1 MRPPNII
8 KSYYETNER
17 NKLLDAQKQSAPS
30 LPNGKTR
37 SDERQGEKPNK
48 AFNFNI
54 QKIMKGIMFNEKYGL
69 ESAVLNRTK
78 TRTCRADKQPRYEVG
93 EVVAIK
99 QCYCLIY
106 GENKDFLESK
116 VNKDVLINEIFTSAG
131 WRNKMFVKN
140 ELMPHQIRI
149 TAVKKCRL
157 QDLTDED
164 CLSEGINIKVIS
176 IRKFER
182 AYCFKNGKNCET
194 AKGAF
199 ADLIEKLNGKGYW
212 ESNPEVYAY
221 EFELVK

>member
-8 KSYYETNER
+8 KSCYETNER

-106 GENKDFLESK
+106 GENKDFLENK
-116 VNKDVLINEIFTSAG
+116 VSKDVLINEIFLGAG
-131 WRNKMFVKN
+131 WNNKMFVKN
-140 ELMPHQIRI
+140 ELMPHRIRI

-157 QDLTDED
+157 QDLTEEE
-164 CLSEGINIKVIS
+164 CFKEGI
-176 IRKFER
+176 
-182 AYCFKNGKNCET
+182 KNGRDFGYIYGKGNNQRRFMT
-194 AKGAF
+194 PYGAF
-199 ADLIEKLNGKGYW
+199 SHLINILNGRDYW
-212 ESNPEVYAY
+212 ESNPEIYAY

>member
-8 KSYYETNER
+8 KSCYETNER

-99 QCYCLIY
+99 QCYKEVCDYFRKQDNRKYL
-106 GENKDFLESK
+106 DFIALYSGQ
-116 VNKDVLINEIFTSAG
+116 VG

-140 ELMPHQIRI
+140 ELMPHRIRI

-164 CLSEGINIKVIS
+164 CLKEGIYYDEDDFFWGYTFRGGHYRYTPK
-176 IRKFER
+176 
-182 AYCFKNGKNCET
+182 T
-194 AKGAF
+194 AF
-199 ADLIEKLNGKGYW
+199 ADLIKKLNGKGYW